1 MEIGIIIFRL
11 RLAIYLYLIAMKEK
25 SAVHNVADRET
36 CLERTHRPAVRNVF
50 GSQPPAVSFSDLS
63 ASSFQLRS
71 H

>member
-1 MEIGIIIFRL
+1 MFAHRK
-11 RLAIYLYLIAMKEK
+11 LAIYLYLTAMKEK
-25 SAVHNVADRET
+25 RAVHNVADTET
-36 CLERTHRPAVRNVF
+36 CLERAHRPAVRSVV